1 LNGLDEMMPLEV
13 LDVEFLTFEER
24 MVNIPLKY
32 IQSLTTSQNSQILAT
47 IDEKQPSNFQIKTQV
62 Q

>member
-1 LNGLDEMMPLEV
+1 MMPLEV

-47 IDEKQPSNFQIKTQV
+47 IDEKQPSNFQMKTQA

>member
-1 LNGLDEMMPLEV
+1 MMPLEV
-13 LDVEFLTFEER
+13 LDVEFLTFEEG

-47 IDEKQPSNFQIKTQV
+47 IDEKQPSNFNMKTQV